1 VTASWKRLIFRLP
14 VCSKIMANIETNDLT
29 PDMIR
34 SVYSGRNGKCCCG
47 CAGKHSTEARQITR
61 ILNLVKKNPTE
72 FVTNEFVSTV
82 VGKRV
87 YIAYL
92 KGA

>member
-1 VTASWKRLIFRLP
+1 
-14 VCSKIMANIETNDLT
+14 MANTIETNNLT
-29 PDMIR
+29 PGHVR

-47 CAGKHSTEARQITR
+47 CAGKHSTEAREITR

-92 KGA
+92 KEA